1 MNVQFATPV
10 GPIVALPDRRM
21 VLEGLSV
28 LRQEWEGQANGDSLI
43 DLSGSVGLMLF
54 DVTALLGLTPEEQ
67 TVVLGDRLYQDAIVK
82 TQGESML

>member
-10 GPIVALPDRRM
+10 APIMVLPDRRM
-21 VLEGLSV
+21 MLEGLSV
-28 LRQEWEGQANGDSLI
+28 LRQEWEGRADGDSLI

-67 TVVLGDRLYQDAIVK
+67 TAVLGDRLYQEAIVK
-82 TQGESML
+82 TQGESVL